1 MRANANLIRNCD
13 RTVRCVESRVCRSRT
28 FPRSVCFSSCSKRRS
43 FSAFTKRYSAR
54 VRNDKQASKQA
65 SRYAVLSL
73 SLSLSCYYLLEDLKV
88 GLLSLAVRQ
97 IRWHGLGAGE
107 IKGSELQI
115 VGLVVLFV
123 SLLVGAGRRRGTS
136 LRLLENLGDLRL
148 GGAVVFLVVVQVLV
162 VVVLRAATIVAVVV
176 VVVVAAWCF
185 LVSFVLLFLAVFT
198 REPSR

>member
-1 MRANANLIRNCD
+1 M
-13 RTVRCVESRVCRSRT
+13 
-28 FPRSVCFSSCSKRRS
+28 S
-43 FSAFTKRYSAR
+43 FAYLSAVGLLQLLQQTSFFLGLHQAIQCACEER
-54 VRNDKQASKQA
+54 QASKQA
-65 SRYAVLSL
+65 SKPVCSTLSL

-176 VVVVAAWCF
+176 VVVVVAAWCF